1 MRKALSLALSL
12 LGLFDSLY
20 LLWVY
25 TSPTRPLVCLGSGCD
40 AVRASAYSHLW
51 GAPIPIFGVAAYAA
65 LALLLFA
72 EALLPGLLARATQ
85 YLVILIASGGF
96 CFSLYLS
103 YLEARVIHAWCAWCV
118 VSALTITTIFL
129 LSLPDAWR
137 QPAPTEPAAK
147 WRAVQSRFAVFALA
161 LVVGIPA
168 FIWLSRHGEAPPVQ
182 TASPQA
188 LLERLVRQDSPVWG
202 DPQAPVTVVEFG
214 DFECPVC
221 GQAEEVAREIR
232 AKYGDRIKFVF
243 RQFPLSA
250 IHPWAEKAAEA
261 SLCAQEQGKFW
272 PMTDKLYM
280 NQTDLSVDALKRYAG
295 ELGLDMSRFNTC
307 LASGAMAARVQRD
320 VDDAHALGLDRTPLF
335 FVDRKMVAGA
345 LPFKEFAQL
354 IDQELA
360 AHPVQTAETTGTQVN
375 TAVQTGKSPV
385 RPDIRKT
392 AATTAQ
398 DPVGGASESA
408 FGQSGGSIFQTIQGS
423 SAGCSEA
430 EAAQRQPPMIH
441 TQDLQQLLAGGAKP
455 LFVDVRS
462 PKEFAAGH
470 IPDALNIPVDNMQQR
485 WGTLPKNR
493 TIVLYESGRST
504 GDICAASRASGRTLL
519 THGFPFEHVKVY
531 QDGLEGWE
539 KAGLSVQR

>member
-25 TSPTRPLVCLGSGCD
+25 TSPSRTLVCLGSGCD
-40 AVRASAYSHLW
+40 AVRASDYSHLW

-72 EALLPGLLARATQ
+72 EPLLSGLLARATQ
-85 YLVILIASGGF
+85 YLVILIAGGGF

-118 VSALTITTIFL
+118 VSALTITAILF

-137 QPAPTEPAAK
+137 PPAPAEPGAK
-147 WRAVQSRFAVFALA
+147 FRAVQSRSAVFALA

-168 FIWLSRHGEAPPVQ
+168 FLWLSRHGEAPAVQ
-182 TASPQA
+182 RASPQA

-202 DPQAPVTVVEFG
+202 DARAPVTVVEFG

-221 GQAEEVAREIR
+221 GQAEEAAREIR
-232 AKYGDRIKFVF
+232 TKYGDRIKFVF

-261 SLCAQEQGKFW
+261 SLCAEEQDKFW
-272 PMTDKLYM
+272 PMVDKLYM
-280 NQTDLSVDALKRYAG
+280 NQADLGVDALKRYAG
-295 ELGLDMSRFNTC
+295 ELGLDAKRFNSC
-307 LASGAMAARVQRD
+307 LDSGAMAARIQRD
-320 VDDAHALGLDRTPLF
+320 IDDAHALGLDRTPIF
-335 FVDRKMVAGA
+335 FIDRKMVVGA
-345 LPFKEFAQL
+345 LPFKDFAQL

-360 AHPVQTAETTGTQVN
+360 THPVQSAQSAGSIQN
-375 TAVQTGKSPV
+375 TSAQAGKPLLK
-385 RPDIRKT
+385 PDIHKS
-392 AATTAQ
+392 AAATAQ
-398 DPVGGASESA
+398 DPAGGAPQSA
-408 FGQSGGSIFQTIQGS
+408 FGQSAGSIFQNIQGS

-430 EAAQRQPPMIH
+430 EAAQRQPGMIR
-441 TQDLQQLLAGGAKP
+441 TPEVQRLLAGGDKP

-462 PKEFAAGH
+462 TKEFAAGH
-470 IPDALNIPVDNMQQR
+470 ISGAINIPVENMGQG
-485 WGTLPKNR
+485 WETLPKNR

-504 GDICAASRASGRTLL
+504 GDICAASRAAGRSLL
-519 THGFPFEHVKVY
+519 THGYPFEHVKVY

-539 KAGLSVQR
+539 KAGLSIQR